1 MRKPT
6 LSFDNS
12 PSGFAKIRQKQNLAE
27 VNLGLCPVQCGN
39 SKSRV
44 TVVVAV
50 NVSPFSTF
58 LSVVGV

>member
-1 MRKPT
+1 MRKST

-12 PSGFAKIRQKQNLAE
+12 TSGFAKIRQKQNLAE
-27 VNLGLCPVQCGN
+27 VNLGSCPVQCGN

-50 NVSPFSTF
+50 IVPTFSSF
-58 LSVVGV
+58 LSAVGV